1 MNFLQIFLGAALLL
15 AGRRLFWLAVGI
27 MGFLFGFDWMSYHLM
42 TWPAWSAWLVAAGLG
57 LLCALGAI
65 FLQRVSFGIMGFL
78 AGGYLLVKLLLALG
92 VQSDPAPGLLF
103 LLGGVIGA
111 VLALVS
117 VDWVL
122 LALTSLVGAAVIS
135 EGVSTGAW
143 LSGLLFLGLT
153 LIGIAVQS
161 ATLRD
166 KEKHIPAPSRRR

>member
-1 MNFLQIFLGAALLL
+1 MNLLQIFMGATLLL

-27 MGFLFGFDWMSYHLM
+27 MGFLFGFNWMSYHLM
-42 TWPAWSAWLVAAGLG
+42 SWPAWSAWLIAAGLG

-78 AGGYLLVKLLLALG
+78 AGGYLLVKLLLVLE
-92 VQSDPAPGLLF
+92 VQSDPAPVLLF

-122 LALTSLVGAAVIS
+122 LTLTSLVGAAVIS
-135 EGVSTGAW
+135 EDISVGPW

-161 ATLRD
+161 ASLRNKD
-166 KEKHIPAPSRRR
+166 ERIPAPSRHR